1 MFAKSSAC
9 VLVMATAALSPAQ
22 LSGQLTEAGAWTAH
36 LRTEYR
42 LFTNIVYHRAGSFEA
57 KLNVYRP
64 RSAAEPNPTVV
75 YYHGG
80 GWLIGSPEHAIL
92 EVLPYL
98 EMGWTVVT
106 VGYRLTQVANA
117 PAAVEDAL
125 CALRWVVQ
133 NAQQHFIDTTKIVVS
148 GASAGGHLAL
158 AAGMIPPEVG
168 LGNACLADRTFPIAA
183 IINWFGI
190 TDVADLLDGANRQN
204 YAVMWLGSAPDRQ
217 AIAIRASPLTYVRS
231 GLPPILSIHGT
242 ADPAVPYSHSLRL
255 HEELERR
262 GVVNE
267 LVTVPNGGHGNFTPE
282 QDRMI
287 HTRIRA
293 FLAARGLHPTI
304 DAAPRSNQLF

>member
-1 MFAKSSAC
+1 MLTTSRAG
-9 VLVMATAALSPAQ
+9 VLLTVVGALASGQASAQ
-22 LSGQLTEAGAWTAH
+22 LSESGAWAAH

-42 LFTNIVYHRAGSFEA
+42 LFTNIVYHRAGNVES
-57 KLNVYRP
+57 KLNIYRP
-64 RSAAEPNPTVV
+64 RAASEVNPTVV

-80 GWLIGSPEHAIL
+80 GWLIGSPEHAVL
-92 EVLPYL
+92 EILPYL

-106 VGYRLTQVANA
+106 VGYRLTQASSA
-117 PAAVEDAL
+117 PAAVEDGL

-133 NAQQHFIDTTKIVVS
+133 NAPQYYIDTTRIVLS
-148 GASAGGHLAL
+148 GGSAGGHLAL
-158 AAGMIPPEVG
+158 TSGMVPPQAG
-168 LGNACLADRTFPIAA
+168 LGNACLADRVFPVAA

-204 YAVMWLGSAPDRQ
+204 YAVMWIGAAADPRGV
-217 AIAIRASPLTYVRS
+217 ARRVSPLTYVRA

-255 HEELERR
+255 HEALERH
-262 GVVNE
+262 GVVHE
-267 LVTVPNGGHGNFTPE
+267 LITIPDGGHGNFTRD

-293 FLAARGLHPTI
+293 FLAARGLHPTRF
-304 DAAPRSNQLF
+304 AAPRPD

>member
-1 MFAKSSAC
+1 MPTKSRVC
-9 VLVMATAALSPAQ
+9 VLLTVVASLYPGQ
-22 LSGQLTEAGAWTAH
+22 LAGQLTESGAWTAH
-36 LRTEYR
+36 IRSEYR
-42 LFTNIVYHRAGSFEA
+42 LFTNIVYHRAGNYEA
-57 KLNVYRP
+57 KLNIYRP
-64 RSAAEPNPTVV
+64 RAASEANPTVV

-80 GWLIGSPEHAIL
+80 GWLIGSPEHAVL
-92 EVLPYL
+92 EILPYL

-106 VGYRLTQVANA
+106 VGYRLTQVAKA
-117 PAAVEDAL
+117 PAAVEDGL

-133 NAQQHFIDTTKIVVS
+133 NAQQYYIDTTKIVLS

-158 AAGMIPPEVG
+158 TSGMLPPQAG
-168 LGNACLADRTFPIAA
+168 LGNACLADRVFPVAA

-204 YAVMWLGSAPDRQ
+204 YAVMWLGSDSDIHGVAR
-217 AIAIRASPLTYVRS
+217 RVSPLTYVRS

-255 HEELERR
+255 HEELERN
-262 GVVNE
+262 GVVHE
-267 LVTVPNGGHGNFTPE
+267 LITIQDGGHGDFTRD

-293 FLAARGLHPTI
+293 FLVARGLHPTTF
-304 DAAPRSNQLF
+304 AAPRPN

>member
-1 MFAKSSAC
+1 MLTKSRAC
-9 VLVMATAALSPAQ
+9 VLLTVVASLHPGQ
-22 LSGQLTEAGAWTAH
+22 LAGQLTESGAWTAH
-36 LRTEYR
+36 IRTEYR
-42 LFTNIVYHRAGSFEA
+42 LFTNIVYHRAGNFEA
-57 KLNVYRP
+57 KLNIYRP
-64 RSAAEPNPTVV
+64 RAASEANPTVV

-80 GWLIGSPEHAIL
+80 GWLIGSPEHAVL
-92 EVLPYL
+92 EILPYL

-117 PAAVEDAL
+117 PAAVEDGL

-133 NAQQHFIDTTKIVVS
+133 NAKQYFIDTTKIVLS

-158 AAGMIPPEVG
+158 TAGMLPPQAG
-168 LGNACLADRTFPIAA
+168 LGNACLADRVLPVAA

-204 YAVMWLGSAPDRQ
+204 YAVMWLGSDSDLHGVAR
-217 AIAIRASPLTYVRS
+217 RVSPLTYVRS

-242 ADPAVPYSHSLRL
+242 ADPAVPYRHSLRL

-262 GVVNE
+262 GVVHE
-267 LVTVPNGGHGNFTPE
+267 LITIQDGGHGDFTRD
-282 QDRMI
+282 QDTMI

-293 FLAARGLHPTI
+293 FLAARGLHPTTF
-304 DAAPRSNQLF
+304 AAPRSN